1 MVDSYYSK
9 FAGLKP
15 VPLLQYDSAVFLLKI
30 QRIAV
35 MKIILIYPIKDEHIV
50 LLYMLF
56 ST

>member
-15 VPLLQYDSAVFLLKI
+15 VPLLQSAVFLLKI